1 MRLTIWRRPSTV
13 LSARDRQIEGGV
25 MPREKG
31 HNMICP
37 ECKYRVFVMPGQPE
51 AVAMERHFKVAH
63 PPWR

>member
-1 MRLTIWRRPSTV
+1 
-13 LSARDRQIEGGV
+13 

-63 PPWR
+63 PVEMR